1 METSVF
7 VAVLLQQLLL
17 YRGCEKCP
25 KRGRFKRKME
35 AIEEIE
41 RLSAPSKRA
50 YLAWCRRT
58 ADIPDQTNWGRKN
71 FLNSRRPLEENRG
84 DLGRVLLSS
93 SIGKER

>member
-50 YLAWCRRT
+50 YLA
-58 ADIPDQTNWGRKN
+58 
-71 FLNSRRPLEENRG
+71 
-84 DLGRVLLSS
+84 
-93 SIGKER
+93 